1 MFEVDRGSGHQWPAH
16 AAPSPQPFLEFQ
28 TDQILHRSS
37 QTHFDAASSKYRRRY
52 ALLIIGLMLTGG
64 AGLWCRVNVVP
75 VLGGTGA
82 MAQLDGLARLT
93 GFGIDMVALTGHRFT
108 ADSDVFDALDL
119 PNARSLVSFDTEGVR
134 RRLERLPW
142 VLTADLTRV
151 FPDRLDV
158 RITERKAVA
167 VWMRGGR
174 PHLIDNS
181 GRVLSAISR
190 SDGLNLPRISGEG
203 APAEA
208 ERFLTLL
215 AGYSDVYA
223 LLEEAERVGDRRWTL
238 HLSDG
243 VTVHLPPEREASV
256 LATISSGGRLASLL
270 ATKNQIIDL
279 RSPGRIAVRAAARHA
294 ELAVETGPNP

>member
-1 MFEVDRGSGHQWPAH
+1 MFEVDRGSGHHWQAP
-16 AAPSPQPFLEFQ
+16 AAPSPQPFLEFPA
-28 TDQILHRSS
+28 DQARHRSS
-37 QTHFDAASSKYRRRY
+37 QNNFKRAPSRYRRRY
-52 ALLIIGLMLTGG
+52 ALLIIGLMLAGG
-64 AGLWCRVNVVP
+64 AGLWCRVNLVP

-82 MAQLDGLARLT
+82 MSQLDGIARLT

-142 VLTADLTRV
+142 VMAADLTRV

-158 RITERKAVA
+158 RITERKAFA
-167 VWMRGGR
+167 VWMRDGR

-181 GRVLSAISR
+181 GRVLSVISR
-190 SDGLNLPRISGEG
+190 GDGLDLPRLSGEG

-208 ERFLTLL
+208 ERLLTLL
-215 AGYSDVYA
+215 TAYRDVFDR
-223 LLEEAERVGDRRWTL
+223 LEEAERVGDRRWTL
-238 HLSDG
+238 HLTGG

-256 LATISSGGRLASLL
+256 LASISSGGRLAALF
-270 ATKNQIIDL
+270 TIRNQIIDL
-279 RSPGRIAVRAAARHA
+279 RSPGRIAVRAAGRQAALSA
-294 ELAVETGPNP
+294 EAGSIP